1 MFVTFTISPLLF
13 IFLICKSQFKL
24 DGISWRRG
32 KSQDSKLFLWFATR
46 QERGGEK
53 QERRNQ
59 NLQSLIFR
67 FTVLQMMIHILVPA
81 EAPRYFR
88 GKSCWK
94 PFIFWSMCHRPFFVF
109 LSLNFWSKVCCT
121 SGHKSWA
128 GGRTSCSIYS
138 QHHNLLTVP
147 TFAFLLPH
155 IFRLSGLLKEK
166 LGEEVSGEGRFQKVK
181 SLWDILRGPPT

>member
-1 MFVTFTISPLLF
+1 M
-13 IFLICKSQFKL
+13 
-24 DGISWRRG
+24 
-32 KSQDSKLFLWFATR
+32 
-46 QERGGEK
+46 GEK
-53 QERRNQ
+53 PERRNQ
-59 NLQSLIFR
+59 SIIFR
-67 FTVLQMMIHILVPA
+67 FTKYRLACGWVGHTDENTHFSP
-81 EAPRYFR
+81 
-88 GKSCWK
+88 CWG
-94 PFIFWSMCHRPFFVF
+94 PWVFWSHKLMETFYLTFFVF

-181 SLWDILRGPPT
+181 SLFLKSWGGHLPKMQQGIKGNLCFSLLKIPQKQTLFVQFIAITEKSFLRDHQ

>member
-32 KSQDSKLFLWFATR
+32 KSQDLKLFLWFATR
-46 QERGGEK
+46 EERGEK

-81 EAPRYFR
+81 EALRYFG

-94 PFIFWSMCHRPFFVF
+94 PFIFWSLCRRPFFVL